1 MRRCRQQP
9 IGSPVIARLS
19 PGSRN
24 TLIQSQIGKLAECD
38 ESVSLIAS
46 DMARLQNELATFRAD
61 ADKLTRLLSERD
73 ASLDESELAR
83 SRLDEERTQAR
94 QLADDASVELRAAE
108 ARLSRREERV
118 STLERELQALRTGI
132 RERESRLA
140 DAAVELSGLR
150 HALAERER
158 TLEDSVAADPI
169 TGHVR
174 FIASPDGYSLSES
187 DEPCP
192 GPGEVI
198 ELGRRHF
205 HVVRSGR
212 SPLAGDSRP
221 CAFLLPGRR

>member
-1 MRRCRQQP
+1 
-9 IGSPVIARLS
+9 VIARLS

-38 ESVSLIAS
+38 ESISLIAS

-94 QLADDASVELRAAE
+94 QLADDASVELHAAE
-108 ARLSRREERV
+108 ARLSRRDERV
-118 STLERELQALRTGI
+118 STLERELRALRTGI
-132 RERESRLA
+132 EERESHLA

-150 HALAERER
+150 HALAEREE

-169 TGHVR
+169 VGHVR
-174 FIASPDGYSLSES
+174 FIASSEGYSLFES
-187 DEPCP
+187 HEPCP
-192 GPGEVI
+192 GLGEVV
-198 ELGRRHF
+198 EVDGRHLR
-205 HVVRSGR
+205 VVRSGR
-212 SPLAGDSRP
+212 SPLAGDVRP
-221 CAFLLPGRR
+221 CAFLMPCPR